1 MGTNGYKTKLN
12 RNGMKVKNIHS
23 NPKSFGMKMNKQKQ
37 SAMDNKNISQNLTSL
52 PINVLRNKYNLQINT
67 INLNKVKSI
76 SFGGIEDWKKW
87 TDKNPLFKSLV
98 DLQKY
103 TALGA
108 VTAALGKHLGL
119 VSGSILTNCNATK
132 NSSCNNYKEYS
143 LKEYLNLSPSTEL
156 LISAIIECADEY
168 IRNKANIVGAGTTF
182 ATGNIIIGMLTKF
195 GMQLTESAKIRA
207 ITAVTLIESYGGI
220 IIAYLENRRHK
231 NGGDSSGVG
240 GSYDSPAEP
249 VMADRKFFAY
259 IYKMCR
265 QYPHLRNRGHEH
277 FLHVS
282 QILDSEGFDT
292 DFDDIDNFFEN
303 IDMDKLKKYHK
314 VYESYMEEY
323 IPKKMD
329 INETYSIKLE
339 KKDKRI
345 CIYDE
350 IECED
355 VFYVKNL
362 PIELLNTISE
372 EVVEEEKEEEAI
384 LNVTSYSYTPL
395 HLNTNSYS
403 YNRYGLKNGDG
414 MMLC

>member
-37 SAMDNKNISQNLTSL
+37 SAMDSKNISQNLTSL

-103 TALGA
+103 TALGT

-132 NSSCNNYKEYS
+132 K
-143 LKEYLNLSPSTEL
+143 
-156 LISAIIECADEY
+156 
-168 IRNKANIVGAGTTF
+168 
-182 ATGNIIIGMLTKF
+182 
-195 GMQLTESAKIRA
+195 
-207 ITAVTLIESYGGI
+207 
-220 IIAYLENRRHK
+220 
-231 NGGDSSGVG
+231 
-240 GSYDSPAEP
+240 
-249 VMADRKFFAY
+249 
-259 IYKMCR
+259 
-265 QYPHLRNRGHEH
+265 H
-277 FLHVS
+277 FLHIS

-372 EVVEEEKEEEAI
+372 EVEEEEKEEAI
-384 LNVTSYSYTPL
+384 LNVISYSYTPL